1 MSIINEI
8 EFIIFDLV
16 CDFFKKSNDY
26 NGIPSYNL
34 NLPYTEEQLVCSIIS
49 LIDKDKISILTSED
63 DENYYIIRFG
73 FKSKM
78 EQIEFLIN
86 NGLRV
91 DFCLYPSNNYLSL
104 ENINKKD
111 KDYPFKHLL
120 RLGHPQLKMI
130 YFEWDILHKYHSD
143 PRYNFNFYD
152 YQGSIIST
160 EQIKKEQNIILNS
173 FGVGRDEN
181 NNYVVAV
188 FLKDLANQP
197 SNIQIEWEHKLINN
211 QEKCNITEYYIRNHL
226 HYCWNFPNTIYS
238 SIIQEITNINL
249 LTKEI
254 YQESFFL
261 HEYENERPIDFNM
274 IYIPTKKAYLNYIL
288 EFEKIVINNIN
299 IKFLK
304 RNNVN
309 TRNQEGEALGSI
321 ALLSTFIKEIKP
333 EIEQQI
339 IQPLK
344 KLRKLRQTPAHK
356 IEKDIYD
363 QKYFDKQH
371 NITVEVFES
380 LNLLRKVLQLNP
392 KVVNY
397 EIKYKQTEN
406 FIII

>member
-8 EFIIFDLV
+8 EFTIFDLV

-91 DFCLYPSNNYLSL
+91 DFCLYPSNYYLSL

-111 KDYPFKHLL
+111 KYYPFKHLL

-130 YFEWDILHKYHSD
+130 YFEWDILHKYYSD

-197 SNIQIEWEHKLINN
+197 SNIQIEWEHKLIKN
-211 QEKCNITEYYIRNHL
+211 QEKCNITEYYIRNYL

-254 YQESFFL
+254 YQEQFFL

-304 RNNVN
+304 RNNVS

-339 IQPLK
+339 IKPLK
-344 KLRKLRQTPAHK
+344 NLRKLRQTPAHK
-356 IEKDIYD
+356 IEKDTYD
-363 QKYFDKQH
+363 QKYFDIQH
-371 NITVEVFES
+371 SITVEVFES